1 MKKAGNEKVNI
12 RVKGNLRT
20 LTYKLHALIKA
31 SNLGLKTHKLIKH
44 TPRHIE
50 LEFEGDRAKLWKIV
64 KWAKRGAIL
73 SVVEEVMFSFSP
85 IEVSKS

>member
-1 MKKAGNEKVNI
+1 MKNTKKEKVNI
-12 RVKGNLRT
+12 RVTGNLKT

-44 TPRHIE
+44 TPRHLE
-50 LEFEGDRAKLWKIV
+50 LEFEGERAGLWKIV
-64 KWAKRGAIL
+64 KWAKGGAML

-85 IEVSKS
+85 AEITKS